1 MKYFHRFEDMEQFA
15 FGPSVTSSFGAK
27 VPGERMILGL
37 ARKTPGTGS
46 KPHKHNAEQFNY
58 MVQGTVH
65 AIVGDEEMTVTK
77 GGVVYIP
84 AGVVHTIT
92 AIGDED
98 VVFLTVKDKLEEFK
112 VELVGVTED
121 TA

>member
-1 MKYFHRFEDMEQFA
+1 MKYFFRFEEMEQFA
-15 FGPSVTSSFGAK
+15 FGPNVTSSFGAK

-65 AIVGDEEMTVTK
+65 AVVGDEEMTVTK

-84 AGVVHTIT
+84 ANVVHTIT

-98 VVFLTVKDKLEEFK
+98 VIFLTVKDRFEDIKI
-112 VELVGVTED
+112 ELV
-121 TA
+121 

>member
-1 MKYFHRFEDMEQFA
+1 VKYFFRFDEMEQFA
-15 FGPSVTSSFGAK
+15 FGPKVTSSFGAK
-27 VPGERMILGL
+27 VNGERMILGL
-37 ARKTPGTGS
+37 AEKKPGTGS
-46 KPHKHNAEQFNY
+46 KPHKHNVEQFNY

-84 AGVVHTIT
+84 ANVVHTIT

-98 VVFLTVKDKLEEFK
+98 VVFLTVKDRFEDIKIDL
-112 VELVGVTED
+112 VESN
-121 TA
+121 